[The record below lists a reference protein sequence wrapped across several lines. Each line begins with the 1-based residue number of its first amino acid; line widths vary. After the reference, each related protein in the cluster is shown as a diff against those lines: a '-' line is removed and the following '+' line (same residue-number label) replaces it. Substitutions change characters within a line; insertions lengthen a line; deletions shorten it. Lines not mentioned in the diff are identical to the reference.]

1 MSGTLRQWT
10 TVVGSVRNNW
20 WPPHR
25 CGKRWYQRP
34 VDQVWEIRAQQWQTI
49 MGINLTGV
57 WHTLKAA
64 APIMIDQSLG
74 GSIILVCSVGG
85 LKPLPAKLTTSQPS
99 TGSSACATPRRSS
112 WDRSTSGST
121 SIHPWAVETPMGD
134 PGAVVGLLERHPT
147 FRGLI
152 RDDPAFTIDRTTP
165 RHR

>member
-34 VDQVWEIRAQQWQTI
+34 VDQVWESRAQQWQTI

-74 GSIILVCSVGG
+74 GSIILVCSVGRPEAASREAHYVAAKHG
-85 LKPLPAKLTTSQPS
+85 L
-99 TGSSACATPRRSS
+99 
-112 WDRSTSGST
+112 
-121 SIHPWAVETPMGD
+121 
-134 PGAVVGLLERHPT
+134 VGLCNAAALELGPFDIRVNLHPPVG
-147 FRGLI
+147 R
-152 RDDPAFTIDRTTP
+152 
-165 RHR
+165 